1 MQENRFKVK
10 TLLSF
15 SPGKLKENV
24 YLLRAKA
31 GGRMAHLPPFEIR
44 ETLVDSNLGIA
55 ASPRKNKLSV
65 GKLFRNARQIASTD
79 TFLPEKPHQL
89 SNTNE
94 SSSPQGSEGREVRL
108 ERPLPCARHD
118 RSMSIQ
124 GRERN
129 GKVIQRTVSIVIEGK
144 HEEGGK
150 EAMDT
155 LSRIILG

>member
-24 YLLRAKA
+24 YLLRARA

-94 SSSPQGSEGREVRL
+94 SSSPQGSEGREARL

-118 RSMSIQ
+118 RSMSIL
-124 GRERN
+124 
-129 GKVIQRTVSIVIEGK
+129 IQRTVSIVIEGK